1 MKHPSL
7 ILANPLRTVLVL
19 AAFAALTSCDS
30 KSGKIPP
37 ISADTIYTGGSILTM
52 EGDKPAYAEAVSV
65 KDGKILAVGA
75 KDEVLKT
82 KGDAT
87 KLVDLGGKTMM
98 PGFIDAH
105 QHFMQLGAQAVGA
118 NLLPSPDGKADTID
132 ALVEELKVFA
142 NSPDVAQTGWIY
154 GMGYDDSV
162 LGRHPTKADL
172 DRVSTTV
179 PVAIIHISGHF
190 SVMNSLGL
198 AKAGITAASK
208 DPVGGTIGRMPGGSE
223 PDGYLAETAHFAAAL
238 PAITPTTPAG
248 KNYFVTRAL
257 ELAKSFGQT
266 TVNEGRVFD
275 AATAK
280 YMESLAERGTFDID
294 VIGFADY
301 LDTSELPVW
310 GQKYRSRLR
319 FAGSKVTLDGSPQ
332 GRTAWRTTPFLI
344 PPDGSPADYKGIP
357 SVPDTSIVT
366 AQIAKA
372 YENNWLIKVHANGD
386 AAIDQLL
393 DAVSQV
399 TATKGVKQGQVIL
412 VHGQFLRP
420 DQIPRLKALGIFPS
434 MFPMHTFYWG
444 DWYEKIIGPEKAAQ
458 ISPMRSI
465 LDAGMIATSHTDA
478 PVALPD
484 LLQVAWAT
492 VNRTSRSGKVIGP
505 NERVTAYEAMKM
517 ITIWSAEQFR
527 EGDQK
532 GSIKVGKLADL
543 VVLSA
548 DPVATDPM
556 QINKIKVMETIKEGK
571 TVWSRKN

>member
-1 MKHPSL
+1 MRNFKTAL
-7 ILANPLRTVLVL
+7 IVSTLLAGQAM
-19 AAFAALTSCDS
+19 AAPGPGPDLIID
-30 KSGKIPP
+30 
-37 ISADTIYTGGSILTM
+37 GGPILTM
-52 EGDKPAYAEAVSV
+52 EGAEPAYVETVAVEKGRIV
-65 KDGKILAVGA
+65 YAGNRAGA
-75 KDEVLKT
+75 MKLKGT
-82 KGDAT
+82 STRLKS
-87 KLVDLGGKTMM
+87 LGGKTMM
-98 PGFIDAH
+98 PGFIDSH

-132 ALVEELKVFA
+132 TLVDELKVFA
-142 NSPDVAQTGWIY
+142 KSPDVAQTGWIY

-190 SVMNSLGL
+190 SVMNSAGL
-198 AKAGITAASK
+198 VKAGITAASK
-208 DPVGGTIGRMPGGSE
+208 DPVGGTIGRMPGSSE
-223 PDGYLAETAHFAAAL
+223 PDGYLAETAHFVAAL
-238 PAITPTTPAG
+238 PAITPISPAG
-248 KNYFVTRAL
+248 KDYFVKRAL

-280 YMESLAERGTFDID
+280 SMESLAERGMFDID

-319 FAGSKVTLDGSPQ
+319 FAGSKITLDGSPQ
-332 GRTAWRTTPFLI
+332 GRTAWRTTPYLI
-344 PPDGSPADYKGIP
+344 PPDGLPANYKGIP
-357 SVPDTSIVT
+357 SIPDTAIVT
-366 AQIAKA
+366 AAIAKA
-372 YENNWLIKVHANGD
+372 YDNKWLVKIHANGD

-393 DAVSQV
+393 DAVGQV
-399 TATKGVKQGQVIL
+399 TATRGVKQGQVIL
-412 VHGQFLRP
+412 IHGQFLRP

-444 DWYEKIIGPEKAAQ
+444 DWYTKIVGPDKAAQ

-465 LDAGMIATSHTDA
+465 LNAGMIASSHTDA

-484 LLQVAWAT
+484 LMQVSWAT
-492 VNRTSRSGKVIGP
+492 VNRTSRSGKVMGS
-505 NERVTAYEAMKM
+505 NERVTAFEAMKM
-517 ITIWSAEQFR
+517 ITIWSADQFR

-548 DPVATDPM
+548 NPVAIDPKL
-556 QINKIKVMETIKEGK
+556 INTIKVMETIKDGR
-571 TVWSRKN
+571 TVWIRKP

>member
-1 MKHPSL
+1 MRHFKLAL
-7 ILANPLRTVLVL
+7 IISTVMAGQAL
-19 AAFAALTSCDS
+19 AAP
-30 KSGKIPP
+30 G
-37 ISADTIYTGGSILTM
+37 TGPELIIGGGRILTM
-52 EGDKPAYAEAVSV
+52 EGAAPSYVEAVAVDKGRIVFAGSRDDAM
-65 KDGKILAVGA
+65 KLWGKGTRF
-75 KDEVLKT
+75 KN
-82 KGDAT
+82 
-87 KLVDLGGKTMM
+87 LGGQTML
-98 PGFIDAH
+98 PGFIDGH
-105 QHFMQLGAQAVGA
+105 QHVLQLGAQAVGA

-142 NSPDVAQTGWIY
+142 KSPDVAQTGWIY

-190 SVMNSLGL
+190 SVMNSVGL
-198 AKAGITAASK
+198 ARSGITAASK
-208 DPVGGTIGRMPGGSE
+208 DPVGGTIGRMPGSSE
-223 PDGYLAETAHFAAAL
+223 PDGYLAETIHFAKAL
-238 PAITPTTPAG
+238 AAITPTTPAG
-248 KNYFVTRAL
+248 QDYFMKRGL

-266 TVNEGRVFD
+266 TVNEGRMFD
-275 AATAK
+275 APTAK
-280 YMESLAERGTFDID
+280 YLESLATRGLFDID

-301 LDTSELPVW
+301 TDTSEVPVW

-319 FAGSKVTLDGSPQ
+319 FAGSKITLDGSPQ
-332 GRTAWRTTPFLI
+332 GRTAWRTTPYLI
-344 PPDGSPADYKGIP
+344 PPEGSPADYKGIP
-357 SVPDTSIVT
+357 SIPDTTIVK
-366 AQIAKA
+366 AAIAKA
-372 YENNWLIKVHANGD
+372 YDNNWQVKIHANGD

-393 DAVSQV
+393 DAVAEV
-399 TATKGVKQGQVIL
+399 TATRGVKQGQVIL

-444 DWYEKIIGPEKAAQ
+444 DWYGKIIGPEKQMQ

-492 VNRTSRSGKVIGP
+492 VNRTSRSGVVIGP
-505 NERVTAYEAMKM
+505 KERVTPYEAMEM
-517 ITIWSAEQFR
+517 ITIWGADQLR

-532 GSIKVGKLADL
+532 GSIKAGKLADL

-548 DPVATDPM
+548 DPVSIDPKL
-556 QINKIKVMETIKEGK
+556 INKIKVMETIKEGR
-571 TVWSRKN
+571 TVWTRKP